1 MWGLDSSLPS
11 FSGSSWQRLWLQ
23 PKANV
28 PTGALRHLLLEE
40 GLGHQ
45 ELHRVK
51 LTCGWRSQ
59 EQVSFLSQK
68 ESRLSHSK
76 E

>member
-11 FSGSSWQRLWLQ
+11 FSGSSWQQLWLQ

-45 ELHRVK
+45 ELHKVK
-51 LTCGWRSQ
+51 LMCG
-59 EQVSFLSQK
+59 
-68 ESRLSHSK
+68 
-76 E
+76 